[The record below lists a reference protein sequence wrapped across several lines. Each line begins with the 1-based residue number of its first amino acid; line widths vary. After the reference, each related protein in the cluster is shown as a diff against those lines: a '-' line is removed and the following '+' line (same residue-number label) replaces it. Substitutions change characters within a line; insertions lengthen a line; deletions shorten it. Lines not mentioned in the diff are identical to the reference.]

1 MGNKE
6 RQERDDAIRRLIQW
20 IQTWRPVIFITVP
33 GAETKI
39 RALPSSGAPPD
50 DVIRVVEDM
59 SLFIQKQESIITF
72 KESALNELNSLIESA
87 RKETAEATAV
97 LPREAVAR
105 QAFTDA
111 CLSANSILVNG
122 TEIVRAIFGRTS
134 REYKQFIAR
143 NTSAEEKELEAEV
156 ATGEE

>member
-87 RKETAEATAV
+87 RKETAEATAA
-97 LPREAVAR
+97 LPQEAVAR
-105 QAFTDA
+105 QA
-111 CLSANSILVNG
+111 LPMPV
-122 TEIVRAIFGRTS
+122 
-134 REYKQFIAR
+134 
-143 NTSAEEKELEAEV
+143 
-156 ATGEE
+156 